1 MTGIAVLG
9 STGSIGASTLDVVA
23 RHPEPFP
30 GGYAGRAL
38 GSRPP
43 ACPVPHSSPARRDTR
58 GCRRPRRSSTAA
70 LRAAGLDTRVCERP
84 CGAGRCGA
92 RARGRRRDGGDR
104 RCRGTAVDARG
115 RGRRPARAAR
125 QQGIPGRWRGAAG
138 GGRARGGRNADPD
151 RQRAQCDLPVP
162 ARRLDDRHA
171 GSRRAPDPAD
181 RVGRPLP
188 AAIARADGPGHARRG
203 LRPPALAHGTED
215 LRRLSDSDE
224 QGTGADRGLRAV
236 RDGTTA
242 GRSGR
247 TSAEHRAFDGGVRG
261 RIGPGSA
268 RQSGH
273 AHTDRARPGL
283 AGSHRVR
290 CRIARPG
297 EGCADSNSR
306 RRTSSAFRR

>member
-1 MTGIAVLG
+1 MPRARITAAC
-9 STGSIGASTLDVVA
+9 SPSASLTA
-23 RHPEPFP
+23 R
-30 GGYAGRAL
+30 A
-38 GSRPP
+38 SRYSRMPQ
-43 ACPVPHSSPARRDTR
+43 AAQELNR
-58 GCRRPRRSSTAA
+58 A
-70 LRAAGLDTRVCERP
+70 LRAAGLDTRV
-84 CGAGRCGA
+84 ASGRTA
-92 RARGRRRDGGDR
+92 LVDAVREPEVDVVMAADR
-104 RCRGTAVDARG
+104 RCRGTALDPRG

-125 QQGIPGRWRGAAG
+125 QQGIPGCWRGAAC
-138 GGRARGGRNADPD
+138 GGRACGGRHADPH
-151 RQRAQCDLPVP
+151 RQRTQRDLPVP
-162 ARRLDDRHA
+162 ARMLDDRDVPA
-171 GSRRAPDPAD
+171 PGRAPNPAH

-188 AAIARADGPGHARRG
+188 AALAREHGPRHPGRS
-203 LRPPALAHGTED
+203 LRPSALAHGTED
-215 LRRLSDSDE
+215 LRRLGDSHE

-290 CRIARPG
+290 CRIAGPG
-297 EGCADSNSR
+297 RGLPDWNSR
-306 RRTSSAFRR
+306 RRTSSAFRRCGWRAWRPKPAEPVRRC